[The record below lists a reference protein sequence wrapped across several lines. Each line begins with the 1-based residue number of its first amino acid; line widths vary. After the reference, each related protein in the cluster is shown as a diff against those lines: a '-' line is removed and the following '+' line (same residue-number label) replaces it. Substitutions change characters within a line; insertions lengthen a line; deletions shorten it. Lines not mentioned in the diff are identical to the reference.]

1 MSLKSKRM
9 RGTNFP
15 YPIKLF
21 YTSNISIILQT
32 AIVSNLYIFSYVL
45 HRRFKGNFLIGFCT
59 NAQEALLE
67 SGKRLTCRAPRPLIS
82 FKSIDLYVFLCIGPS
97 QWLSLLH

>member
-45 HRRFKGNFLIGFCT
+45 HRRFKGNFLIGFIGKW
-59 NAQEALLE
+59 QEIDM
-67 SGKRLTCRAPRPLIS
+67 SGASAPASGLAYYISPPRAWYDIS
-82 FKSIDLYVFLCIGPS
+82 KNP
-97 QWLSLLH
+97 